1 MRNILSIL
9 VFFVCVTVFS
19 SMATEPFIGVRGNI
33 STGGSFWSTQN
44 YGQVTSV
51 LKKYNIPQDAQW
63 SAVLSARGEI
73 DVIFIHINGEIQ
85 SLVNNRGQWQHNF
98 NVDASAWRLHIH
110 HAELRA
116 SVMNPDLGL
125 NRYII
130 MGGIGSK
137 QLVFGQVTM
146 SGSVGVMFLTYDI
159 SADDLGS
166 SDTYSINNAESLYAG
181 LNLRY
186 NSQRIDIRG
195 KFAIFG
201 TPTFNGD
208 YTFMD
213 YLQERNLDNFYLG
226 TEVGYMGQFNVF
238 INARKK
244 DKKLAIGPY
253 IDVRFM
259 ETRFQ
264 TEFFAGIG
272 VRIQRNR

>member
-1 MRNILSIL
+1 MWMR
-9 VFFVCVTVFS
+9 V
-19 SMATEPFIGVRGNI
+19 PGD
-33 STGGSFWSTQN
+33 
-44 YGQVTSV
+44 Y
-51 LKKYNIPQDAQW
+51 
-63 SAVLSARGEI
+63 
-73 DVIFIHINGEIQ
+73 
-85 SLVNNRGQWQHNF
+85 
-98 NVDASAWRLHIH
+98 IH

-159 SADDLGS
+159 TADRLGN

-201 TPTFNGD
+201 TPNFNGD

-213 YLQERNLDNFYLG
+213 YLQERNLDDFYLG
-226 TEVGYMGQFNVF
+226 TEIGYMGQLNVF

-244 DKKLAIGPY
+244 DKKLAVCALILTSGLWKR
-253 IDVRFM
+253 DFKLSFLLELV
-259 ETRFQ
+259 
-264 TEFFAGIG
+264 
-272 VRIQRNR
+272 

>member
-19 SMATEPFIGVRGNI
+19 SMAAEPFIGVRGNI
-33 STGGSFWSTQN
+33 STGGNFWSTQN

-98 NVDASAWRLHIH
+98 NVDASAWRFHIH

-166 SDTYSINNAESLYAG
+166 SDTYSINNAESLFAG

-186 NSQRIDIRG
+186 SSQRIDIRG

-201 TPTFNGD
+201 IPTFNGD

-226 TEVGYMGQFNVF
+226 TEVGFMGQLNVF

-244 DKKLAIGPY
+244 DKKLALGPY